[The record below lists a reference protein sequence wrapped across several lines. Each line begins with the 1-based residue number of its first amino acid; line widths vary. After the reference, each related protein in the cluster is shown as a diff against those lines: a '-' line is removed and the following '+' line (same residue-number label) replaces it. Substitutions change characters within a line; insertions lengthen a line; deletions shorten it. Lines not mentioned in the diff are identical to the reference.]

1 MRYLWIRITF
11 SLLISRAWASDNQDE
26 VKSYETARTPSA
38 ITIDGLGDDPAW
50 NEVEW
55 SGEFTQREPTQ
66 GEAPSEQTAFKILY
80 DDKNLYVLIRA
91 FDSEPDKIVK
101 RMSRRDGF
109 VGDWVE
115 ISIDSYHD
123 KRTAFSFTATASG
136 VKGDEYVTNNGDS
149 WDEKWNPV
157 WYLKTSMDDMGWLA
171 EYQIPLSQLRF
182 ADKPEHTWGLQLQ
195 RRFFRNQELS
205 HWVYAP
211 PDAPG
216 YVHRFG
222 ELRGLKGIKPQK
234 QVEIQPY
241 VVAST
246 EHFEKEEGNPF
257 ATGKAS
263 DIRAG
268 LDGKIGITSDITLD
282 FTVNPDFG
290 QVEADPSQVNLGA
303 FQVFFREQRPFFL
316 EGNNIL
322 NFQVTEAEAGGSF
335 GNDNLFY
342 SRRIGRSPQFSP
354 DKQDNEFVREPNN
367 TRIVGAAK
375 LTGKNKN
382 GFSWG
387 LLESV
392 TRREDAEIDAA
403 GKRRPM
409 TVEPLTNYLVGRVQ
423 QDINDGNTVIGG
435 MITSTNRKI
444 NHEQLEFLHK
454 GAVTGGLDFTHR
466 WKERKYYVTLNT
478 VFSTVKGTAES
489 ITRTQTSSERYFQ
502 RPGQNH
508 NRLDSTR
515 TSLTGSG
522 GTFNFGKS
530 AGNIIYQ
537 TGVTYRSPQLDLND
551 AGFLRNTDFINQY
564 GWIQYRIL
572 KPFSI
577 FRWMRLNFNEYL
589 NWDFGGVSTYKAINT
604 NYHLNFKNFWR
615 MGTGVTGIANQI
627 SNADLRGGP
636 SFILPGGINQW
647 YYIGTDDRKRLN
659 VRINHWN
666 FWGFEGWNRGQGF
679 WMQFNYRP
687 IDAFNI
693 SVEPNASFNDNEVQY
708 VETPE
713 LGTASDNP
721 IILGEVNQNT
731 YSLSLRFTYNFNPNL
746 SLQYWGQ
753 PFISKGEYQDFKRVT
768 NSLDSDYTA
777 RFDLITNDQ
786 IVHDSENEEYAVDEN
801 NDGITDYSFD
811 DPDFNFVQF
820 RSNMVLRWE
829 YIPGSTLFLVWTQNR
844 TQDISI
850 QDSNSFGSLNSRL
863 FDSTAHNI
871 FLLKFTYRFRL

>member
-1 MRYLWIRITF
+1 MRYLLITI
-11 SLLISRAWASDNQDE
+11 SLLTSQAFASDGQDDLRT
-26 VKSYETARTPSA
+26 YETARATST
-38 ITIDGLGDDPAW
+38 ITIDGLGNDAAW

-80 DDKNLYVLIRA
+80 DDKNLYVLVRA
-91 FDSEPDKIVK
+91 FDSEPKKIVK

-115 ISIDSYHD
+115 INIDSYND
-123 KRTAFSFTATASG
+123 KRTAFSFSATAAG
-136 VKGDEYVTNNGDS
+136 VKGDEYITNNGDN
-149 WDEKWNPV
+149 WDEKWDPI
-157 WYLKTSMDDMGWLA
+157 WYLKTSIDDQGWLA

-182 ADKPEHTWGLQLQ
+182 ADKPVHTWGLQFT
-195 RRFFRNQELS
+195 RRFFRNEERSLWQY
-205 HWVYAP
+205 VP
-211 PDAPG
+211 QDAPG
-216 YVHRFG
+216 WVHHFG
-222 ELRGLKGIKPQK
+222 ELRGLKGIRPQK
-234 QVEIQPY
+234 QFEIQPY

-246 EHFEKEEGNPF
+246 ERFKKEEDNPF

-263 DIRAG
+263 DVRVG
-268 LDGKIGITSDITLD
+268 VDGKIGITSDITLD
-282 FTVNPDFG
+282 FTINPDFG

-303 FQVFFREQRPFFL
+303 FQVFFNERRPFFL

-322 NFQVTEAEAGGSF
+322 NFQVTQAQAGGSF
-335 GNDNLFY
+335 RNDNLFY

-354 DKQDNEFVREPNN
+354 DTGDNEFLKERNN

-375 LTGKNKN
+375 LTGKNKH

-392 TRREDAEIDAA
+392 TRKEDAEIDAA
-403 GKRRPM
+403 GERRTM
-409 TVEPLTNYLVGRVQ
+409 VVEPLTNYLVGRVQ

-435 MITSTNRKI
+435 MITSTHRKI
-444 NHEQLEFLHK
+444 DHEQLEFLHK

-478 VFSTVKGTAES
+478 IFSKVNGTAES
-489 ITRTQTSSERYFQ
+489 ITETQTSSERYFQ
-502 RPGQNH
+502 RPDQNH

-522 GTFNFGKS
+522 GTLNVGKS
-530 AGNIIYQ
+530 AGNLIYQ

-551 AGFLRNTDFINQY
+551 AGFLLNSDLINQY

-577 FRWMRLNFNEYL
+577 FRWMRLNLNEYL
-589 NWDFGGVSTYKAINT
+589 NWDFGGVNTYKAINT
-604 NYHLNFKNFWR
+604 NYHVNFKNFWR
-615 MGTGVTGIANQI
+615 MGTGVTAIANQI

-636 SFILPGGINQW
+636 SLMLPGGINQW
-647 YYIGTDDRKRLN
+647 YYIGTDNRKKLN
-659 VRINHWN
+659 VWVNHWN

-679 WMQFNYRP
+679 WMRFNYRP
-687 IDAFNI
+687 IDALNI
-693 SVEPNASFNDNEVQY
+693 SLEPSASFNDNEVQY
-708 VETPE
+708 VDTPE
-713 LGTASDNP
+713 LETGGDDP
-721 IILGEVNQNT
+721 IILGEINQNT

-753 PFISKGEYQDFKRVT
+753 PFISKGEYKNFKRVT
-768 NSLDSDYTA
+768 NSLDSDYNS
-777 RFDLITNDQ
+777 RFDLITTDQ
-786 IVHDSENEEYAVDEN
+786 IAYNSEDEEYDVDEN
-801 NDGITDYSFD
+801 NDGTSNYSFD

-829 YIPGSTLFLVWTQNR
+829 YIPGSTFFLVWTQNR
-844 TQDISI
+844 TQDVDI
-850 QDSNSFGSLNSRL
+850 QGQNSFGSLNSRL
-863 FDSTAHNI
+863 FEATAHNI
-871 FLLKFTYRFRL
+871 FLMKFTYRFRL